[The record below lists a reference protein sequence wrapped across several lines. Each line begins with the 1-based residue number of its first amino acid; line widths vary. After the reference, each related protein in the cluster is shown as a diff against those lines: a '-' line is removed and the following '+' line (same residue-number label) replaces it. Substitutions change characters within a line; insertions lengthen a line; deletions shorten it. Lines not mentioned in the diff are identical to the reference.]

1 MNSKSLL
8 TLAAAMVA
16 FAVILSTSSTVFA
29 QGGIGGSHGGAAGV
43 HPNHANA
50 SGFHKDDSWHVHEGG
65 NHGYQYHY
73 NPSVG
78 YYRPYVAQGY
88 YGGYGYRNNW
98 NLGGYARS
106 TSPALAAYSNMRNG
120 AYNYNGGYARS
131 TSPALAAYSNMRNG
145 SYGYNYGYPYQYGP
159 AVPQRPYFP
168 PDPFGNPAT
177 SVGADPNSRGAAQE
191 RLNQELN
198 KEE

>member
-8 TLAAAMVA
+8 TLVAATVA
-16 FAVILSTSSTVFA
+16 FAVMLSTSSSVLA
-29 QGGIGGSHGGAAGV
+29 QGGIGGAHGGAAGS

-65 NHGYQYHY
+65 NYGYQYHY
-73 NPSVG
+73 NPNVG

-106 TSPALAAYSNMRNG
+106 TSPALAAYSNR
-120 AYNYNGGYARS
+120 
-131 TSPALAAYSNMRNG
+131 RNG
-145 SYGYNYGYPYQYGP
+145 SYGYNYGYRYQYGP
-159 AVPQRPYFP
+159 SAPQTPYFP
-168 PDPFGNPAT
+168 PDPFGNPDT
-177 SVGADPNSRGAAQE
+177 GVGSAPNSRAAAQE
-191 RLNQELN
+191 QLNQQLN
-198 KEE
+198 KEKK